1 MKAVG
6 AKTSFLIPSRY
17 STLGLLSV
25 ETSKTALVP
34 KDWLSG
40 PVFKPGIQRKNAAI
54 IVGDRTWC
62 MGANNPLTEQPS
74 ADIDLSHIRIVL
86 TILSFWSGGNPL
98 HLSMGEL
105 ARRCASSRGGRYF
118 RDLRR
123 KMEDLRHYWI
133 SVVEKDG
140 TTRSF
145 PLLQKIEVVTKPP
158 RRRGNRMQK
167 EIWLDKVELAES
179 FAELLRDWTQIMHL
193 NLGTL
198 KALTSDLAQAIYL
211 YLPSRAFH
219 HTEKN
224 PFEIRLAVLLEQLG
238 MPVPSAPSKRKELF
252 TQHKR
257 SVLSQLDG
265 AEILSGKLR
274 VALAPAGD
282 GSDYKLL
289 AWVEKGYRLTG
300 AEPSEGPL
308 FQAWIASGRSR
319 DEYEKRKINRQPLA
333 DYEEELLRK
342 AGVVLET
349 SHSFFSIGKNLLG
362 ENRFHALISEAKA
375 EALEG
380 RGANNP
386 TGALISR
393 IIRAIQQSTPQKG
406 GL

>member
-1 MKAVG
+1 V
-6 AKTSFLIPSRY
+6 SSQRF
-17 STLGLLSV
+17 STLGLLS
-25 ETSKTALVP
+25 EQTSHTALVP

-40 PVFKPGIQRKNAAI
+40 PVFKPGIQRKNAPI

-123 KMEDLRHYWI
+123 KMEDLRNYWI

-193 NLGTL
+193 NLGRS
-198 KALTSDLAQAIYL
+198 KHSQAISPKPSICICPRVRFTTRKKI
-211 YLPSRAFH
+211 PSRFAWRYYWNSWASRYRPPRPK
-219 HTEKN
+219 EKS
-224 PFEIRLAVLLEQLG
+224 FL
-238 MPVPSAPSKRKELF
+238 
-252 TQHKR
+252 
-257 SVLSQLDG
+257 
-265 AEILSGKLR
+265 
-274 VALAPAGD
+274 
-282 GSDYKLL
+282 
-289 AWVEKGYRLTG
+289 
-300 AEPSEGPL
+300 
-308 FQAWIASGRSR
+308 
-319 DEYEKRKINRQPLA
+319 RKISA
-333 DYEEELLRK
+333 
-342 AGVVLET
+342 AC
-349 SHSFFSIGKNLLG
+349 
-362 ENRFHALISEAKA
+362 
-375 EALEG
+375 
-380 RGANNP
+380 
-386 TGALISR
+386 
-393 IIRAIQQSTPQKG
+393 
-406 GL
+406 

>member
-1 MKAVG
+1 M
-6 AKTSFLIPSRY
+6 SSRRF
-17 STLGLLSV
+17 STLWLLS
-25 ETSKTALVP
+25 EQTSHTALVP

-40 PVFKPGIQRKNAAI
+40 PVFKPGIQRKNTPI

-62 MGANNPLTEQPS
+62 MGANNPLTEKPS

-86 TILSFWSGGNPL
+86 TILSFWAGGNPL

-123 KMEDLRHYWI
+123 KMEDLRQYWI

-145 PLLQKIEVVTKPP
+145 PLLQNIEVVTKPP
-158 RRRGNRMQK
+158 RRRGNRMQR

-198 KALTSDLAQAIYL
+198 KTLTSDLAQAIYL

-219 HTEKN
+219 HTETN
-224 PFEIRLAVLLEQLG
+224 PFEIRLAVLFEQLG
-238 MPVPSAPSKRKELF
+238 MPVPTAPSKRKELF
-252 TQHKR
+252 SQHKR
-257 SVLSQLDG
+257 SVLTQLDG

-274 VALAPAGD
+274 VALALASD

-289 AWVEKGYRLTG
+289 AWVEKGYSLAS
-300 AEPSEGPL
+300 AEAPEGPL
-308 FQAWIASGRSR
+308 FQAWIASGRSKA
-319 DEYEKRKINRQPLA
+319 EYEKRKMSREPLL
-333 DYEEELLRK
+333 DFEEELLRK
-342 AGVVLET
+342 ANVSLD
-349 SHSFFSIGKNLLG
+349 SCRSFFSIARSLLG
-362 ENRFHALISEAKA
+362 ENQFHAVISEAKA
-375 EALEG
+375 ESLEG
-380 RGANNP
+380 RAANNP

-393 IIRAIQQSTPQKG
+393 IIRLIQQSTP
-406 GL
+406 

>member
-1 MKAVG
+1 MRAAG
-6 AKTSFLIPSRY
+6 AKTSLLIERGSSMLR
-17 STLGLLSV
+17 LLS
-25 ETSKTALVP
+25 EQTSHTALVP

-54 IVGDRTWC
+54 IVGNRTWC
-62 MGANNPLTEQPS
+62 MGANNPLTEQAS

-105 ARRCASSRGGRYF
+105 AKRCASSRGGRYF

-198 KALTSDLAQAIYL
+198 KELTSDLAQAIYL

-219 HTEKN
+219 HTETN
-224 PFEIRLAVLLEQLG
+224 PFEIRLALLLEQLG

-252 TQHKR
+252 TQNKR
-257 SVLSQLDG
+257 SVLTQLDG

-282 GSDYKLL
+282 GCDYKLL
-289 AWVEKGYRLTG
+289 AWVEKGYSLAG
-300 AEPSEGPL
+300 EDSSEGPL

-319 DEYEKRKINRQPLA
+319 AQYEKRKMSREPLLA
-333 DYEEELLRK
+333 LEEEILRK
-342 AGVVLET
+342 AGVCLDNCR
-349 SHSFFSIGKNLLG
+349 SFFSIARSLLG
-362 ENRFHALISEAKA
+362 ENRFHALMSEAKA

-380 RGANNP
+380 RAANNP
-386 TGALISR
+386 TGAVISR
-393 IIRAIQQSTPQKG
+393 IIRSIQQSTP
-406 GL
+406 